1 MVLPENAQDKPG
13 RPASLPVDE
22 DAWSLDDQDRPV
34 QRRDSQALNRTAGM
48 TEDET
53 KVGAIL
59 CALLILGFAG
69 IGVIFRDIHPEKA
82 TTEISECRQIDVG
95 AERLA
100 CYDTFAREQETV
112 PAKGAF
118 PLVSSDQ

>member
-53 KVGAIL
+53 KVGALL
-59 CALLILGFAG
+59 CALFDPGF
-69 IGVIFRDIHPEKA
+69 
-82 TTEISECRQIDVG
+82 CRH
-95 AERLA
+95 R
-100 CYDTFAREQETV
+100 CHF
-112 PAKGAF
+112 
-118 PLVSSDQ
+118 